1 MLEARHS
8 AHHSGLDAGSTG
20 DGVCVSNRI
29 DRLGL
34 PDVTGV
40 RHRQVA
46 CRGLSFHIAEAGDG
60 EPLVLLHG
68 WPQNWYCWRRVVP
81 LLPGRR
87 LIMPDLRG
95 HGWSNAPREGYE
107 KENLVDDVL
116 ALMDTLNLDVVGL
129 VGHDWGGWT
138 GFLAALRAP
147 ERFSALLALGIVH
160 PFQTPTLATA
170 LQAWRGAYQLFLASP
185 VIAQAALRA
194 SPRFVA
200 AAISAATA
208 RNDANSDAERRF
220 YGEVLQ
226 DPARS
231 RATTQLYRTFLLREL
246 PHLQRYHTQRLQI
259 PTRLLIGDRDPIGNA
274 AMLSGWQPHADDMA
288 VEIVP
293 SAGHFLPEEAPLEVV
308 AAINA
313 LFGVP
318 NGPSNRRTATG
329 RRAIAPS
336 SDAHA

>member
-1 MLEARHS
+1 
-8 AHHSGLDAGSTG
+8 
-20 DGVCVSNRI
+20 
-29 DRLGL
+29 
-34 PDVTGV
+34 VTGV

-46 CRGLSFHIAEAGDG
+46 CRGLSFHVAEAGDG

-68 WPQNWYCWRRVVP
+68 WPQNWYCWRRLVP

-95 HGWSNAPREGYE
+95 HGWSDAPGDGYE

-116 ALMDTLNLDVVGL
+116 ALMDALGLDVVGL

-147 ERFSALLALGIVH
+147 DRFSALLALGILH
-160 PFQTPTLATA
+160 PFQTPTVAKA
-170 LQAWRGAYQLFLASP
+170 LQAWRGAYQLLLAAP
-185 VIAQAALRA
+185 VVAQAALRA

-200 AAISAATA
+200 AAISAATV
-208 RNDANSDAERRF
+208 RDDANSSAERRL

-226 DPARS
+226 DPARA

-246 PHLQRYHTQRLQI
+246 PHLQRYQGQRLQV
-259 PTRLLIGDRDPIGNA
+259 PTRLLIGDRDPIGSA
-274 AMLSGWQPHADDMA
+274 AMLSGWQSHADDMT

-293 SAGHFLPEEAPLEVV
+293 SAGHFLPEEAPTEV
-308 AAINA
+308 AAEIKA
-313 LFGVP
+313 LFGNP
-318 NGPSNRRTATG
+318 SGPSTRRTAVGSSSMRDASPSNGESTS
-329 RRAIAPS
+329 RRVPNAPCSALAVIATDRACPRT
-336 SDAHA
+336 D

>member
-1 MLEARHS
+1 M
-8 AHHSGLDAGSTG
+8 
-20 DGVCVSNRI
+20 SNSV
-29 DRLGL
+29 DRRDL

-46 CRGLSFHIAEAGDG
+46 CRGLSLHVAEAGDG

-68 WPQNWYCWRRVVP
+68 WPQNWYCWRRLVP

-95 HGWSNAPREGYE
+95 HGWSDAPRDGYE

-116 ALMDTLNLDVVGL
+116 ALMDALGLDVVGL
-129 VGHDWGGWT
+129 IGHDWGGWT

-147 ERFSALLALGIVH
+147 DRFSALLALGIVH

-170 LQAWRGAYQLFLASP
+170 VQAWRGAYQLFLASP

-200 AAISAATA
+200 AAISAATV
-208 RNDANSDAERRF
+208 RDDANSDAERRL

-226 DPARS
+226 DPTRA

-246 PHLQRYHTQRLQI
+246 IHLQRYQTQRLKV

-274 AMLSGWQPHADDMA
+274 AMLTGWQSHADDMA

-293 SAGHFLPEEAPLEVV
+293 SAGHFLPEEAPEEV
-308 AAINA
+308 AAAANA
-313 LFGVP
+313 LFGA
-318 NGPSNRRTATG
+318 PSGRPSRRTRTG
-329 RRAIAPS
+329 SRSIR
-336 SDAHA
+336 